1 MKNKYKVAVYAICKN
16 EEKFVDKWVNSMK
29 EADNIYVLDTGSTD
43 NTLNKLKEN
52 NVFFLQKEFKNFRFD
67 EARNMSLDMVPKDYD
82 ICVCTDLDEVFE
94 PGWRTN
100 LENIWNDSVTRCAYN
115 YNWSLDENNKP
126 LVNFYTEKIHSRNDY
141 IWTHPVHEILTYI
154 GKGIEKKVTTDEITL
169 NHFPDKSKSR
179 DQYLKLLELSVK
191 ECPEDDRNLHYLGR
205 EYMYYGM
212 WNDSIDTLIKHLS
225 LPSATWKDER
235 CASMRFISRCYQNLK
250 RFDEAKMWL
259 DKAISEA
266 PYLRDPYV
274 ERAFLEYNLKNW
286 NEVIKFCNDALKIK
300 SHNKT
305 YINET
310 FSWDSTIYDLL
321 SISYYN
327 IGNIDD
333 ALKYVDLAIKMNP
346 KEKRLKN
353 NKEIFMKKKN
363 I

>member
-1 MKNKYKVAVYAICKN
+1 
-16 EEKFVDKWVNSMK
+16 
-29 EADNIYVLDTGSTD
+29 
-43 NTLNKLKEN
+43 
-52 NVFFLQKEFKNFRFD
+52 
-67 EARNMSLDMVPKDYD
+67 
-82 ICVCTDLDEVFE
+82 
-94 PGWRTN
+94 
-100 LENIWNDSVTRCAYN
+100 
-115 YNWSLDENNKP
+115 
-126 LVNFYTEKIHSRNDY
+126 
-141 IWTHPVHEILTYI
+141 
-154 GKGIEKKVTTDEITL
+154 
-169 NHFPDKSKSR
+169 
-179 DQYLKLLELSVK
+179 
-191 ECPEDDRNLHYLGR
+191 
-205 EYMYYGM
+205 
-212 WNDSIDTLIKHLS
+212 
-225 LPSATWKDER
+225 
-235 CASMRFISRCYQNLK
+235 MRFISRCYQNLK

-266 PYLRDPYV
+266 PYLRDSYV